1 MKRALADKDFTKLGE
16 IVEAEALE
24 FHSILLT
31 SRPPLILWYPG
42 TVQVMLEV
50 QQLRREGIECYFTI
64 NTGFNIH
71 ILTLPEFETQ
81 VNERLAALPL
91 VKKTLTA
98 KVGTGPKEITD
109 HLFLGS
115 MGENINQKA
124 NSPDELLDQ
133 VNDQDE
139 VIGIVARPIAN
150 SDPKYTHREISV
162 LLFDDQMRVVI
173 QKRSPYKTVHPNM
186 WSLLAGT
193 SLLVVILKKQPTVSS
208 KKSLG

>member
-1 MKRALADKDFTKLGE
+1 
-16 IVEAEALE
+16 
-24 FHSILLT
+24 
-31 SRPPLILWYPG
+31 
-42 TVQVMLEV
+42 
-50 QQLRREGIECYFTI
+50 
-64 NTGFNIH
+64 
-71 ILTLPEFETQ
+71 
-81 VNERLAALPL
+81 
-91 VKKTLTA
+91 
-98 KVGTGPKEITD
+98 
-109 HLFLGS
+109 

-186 WSLLAGT
+186 WSLLAGH
-193 SLLVVILKKQPTVSS
+193 IPAGGDPEKQPTVSS